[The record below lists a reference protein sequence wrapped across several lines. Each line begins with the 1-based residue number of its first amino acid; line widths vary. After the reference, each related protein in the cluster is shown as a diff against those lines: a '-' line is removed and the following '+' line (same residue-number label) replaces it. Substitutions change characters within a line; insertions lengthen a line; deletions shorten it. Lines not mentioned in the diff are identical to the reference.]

1 MRCLLTGL
9 VAAAAGFSQ
18 GPGSQ
23 IPGPPAPGQTV
34 GVPITDEP
42 PGGSRPAEPPPLSPT
57 AKSSV
62 TINGQKIT
70 VKYSAPSLRKRVIF
84 GGLEPYYK
92 VWRAGANDAT
102 VIQASADLEFNGL
115 LVPKGEYSL
124 FVWLDPHRWQ
134 LIINKETGQSGL
146 DYHQDRD
153 LGRVPMDMSRPPK
166 PIERFK
172 ITLTKTADAKGQLKL
187 AWENIVATVDFVVRT
202 PP

>member
-1 MRCLLTGL
+1 
-9 VAAAAGFSQ
+9 
-18 GPGSQ
+18 
-23 IPGPPAPGQTV
+23 V